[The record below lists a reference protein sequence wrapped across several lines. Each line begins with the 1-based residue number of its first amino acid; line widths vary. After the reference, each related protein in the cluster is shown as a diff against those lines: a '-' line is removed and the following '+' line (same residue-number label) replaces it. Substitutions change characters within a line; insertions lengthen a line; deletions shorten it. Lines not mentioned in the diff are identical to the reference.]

1 MMISKFWKALDELT
15 DGGSSHWGWQQ
26 RLGDEWKAVAP
37 FLPATGKMAASLP
50 CPNPG
55 GEGCPRRVIVHSDG
69 TASAICGDS
78 PKACQSLEVT
88 RDALRIHALDR
99 RSFAEALVK
108 AMELQPPIR
117 NPARSFIQ
125 RLGTRERAAGL
136 GVPVFLCIP
145 GATPK
150 ATPQDLDE
158 ILETPTPVVL
168 LCPTVASLPDTVTE
182 PLRRH
187 GVTIMPLDANLLA
200 RGAGKLSLTP
210 QGDAVLQDLLGQLGD
225 MAAQAK
231 GPQRA
236 WDLPPGTTWE
246 DMTIRFTAAA
256 WINVAVGGVTRAFE
270 PDAFGLRNTKTQETA
285 FKEAWKFFL
294 ELGAQNGRHAVHCAN
309 SKETQLLQ
317 KNKQAL
323 SKALKKAFGLEG
335 DPIPVVKGEYVT
347 RFVLSADDLR
357 QGRQGQTLTKF
368 R

>member
-26 RLGDEWKAVAP
+26 RLGEEWKAVAP

-55 GEGCPRRVIVHSDG
+55 GEGCPRQVVLNRDG
-69 TASAICGDS
+69 TASAVCGDS

-88 RDALRIHALDR
+88 RDALSIHALDR

-108 AMELQPPIR
+108 AMELQPPSR
-117 NPARSFIQ
+117 NPTPSFIQ

-150 ATPQDLDE
+150 AALQNLDE
-158 ILETPTPVVL
+158 ILETPNPVVL
-168 LCPTVASLPDTVTE
+168 LCPTTAALPDTVAE

-187 GVTIMPLDANLLA
+187 GVTLIPLDVAVIVS
-200 RGAGKLSLTP
+200 GPGKFTLTP
-210 QGDAVLQDLLGQLGD
+210 RGDAVMKDLLAQLGG

-236 WDLPPGTTWE
+236 WDLPPGTKWE
-246 DMTIRFTAAA
+246 NLTIRFTAEAVIAVTFADQTRRFEPEDIGMRNKKNGKPTAA
-256 WINVAVGGVTRAFE
+256 WTHLLALAINNGRLPLHHSNIKETPKYQRQMQTLAHTLQA
-270 PDAFGLRNTKTQETA
+270 AFGIETKPIISDGAEYITQ
-285 FKEAWKFFL
+285 
-294 ELGAQNGRHAVHCAN
+294 
-309 SKETQLLQ
+309 
-317 KNKQAL
+317 
-323 SKALKKAFGLEG
+323 
-335 DPIPVVKGEYVT
+335 
-347 RFVLSADDLR
+347 FVLSADDLR
-357 QGRQGQTLTKF
+357 QGRQGQSSTKF

>member
-26 RLGDEWKAVAP
+26 RLGEEWKAVAP

-50 CPNPG
+50 CPAPG
-55 GEGCPRRVIVHSDG
+55 GEGCPRRVIVHGDG
-69 TASAICGDS
+69 TASAVCGDR

-99 RSFAEALVK
+99 RRFAEALVK

-117 NPARSFIQ
+117 NPAPSFIQ

-150 ATPQDLDE
+150 AAPQDLDE

-210 QGDAVLQDLLGQLGD
+210 QGDAIIQELLGRLRDIVVQS
-225 MAAQAK
+225 K
-231 GPQRA
+231 GRQRI
-236 WDLPPGTTWE
+236 WDLPSGTTWE
-246 DMTIRFTAAA
+246 KVTIRFLAEAAIAVTFNGQTRRFEAEDLGMRNKKNGKPTSA
-256 WINVAVGGVTRAFE
+256 WIHLHALAGNNGRLPLRHANIAATSKYQRQIQTLSEALENAFGIQGKPIVAVGNE
-270 PDAFGLRNTKTQETA
+270 YITK
-285 FKEAWKFFL
+285 
-294 ELGAQNGRHAVHCAN
+294 
-309 SKETQLLQ
+309 
-317 KNKQAL
+317 
-323 SKALKKAFGLEG
+323 
-335 DPIPVVKGEYVT
+335 
-347 RFVLSADDLR
+347 FVLSADDLR
-357 QGRQGQTLTKF
+357 QGRQVQTLTKF

>member
-1 MMISKFWKALDELT
+1 MMISKFWKALDELS
-15 DGGSSHWGWQQ
+15 DGGSSHHGWDQ

-37 FLPATGKMAASLP
+37 FLPTTGKLAASLA

-55 GEGCPRRVIVHSDG
+55 AAGCPRRVVQHSDG
-69 TASAICGDS
+69 TASAVCGDS
-78 PKACQSLEVT
+78 PKSCKTLDVSI
-88 RDALRIHALDR
+88 DAIRIHALDMR
-99 RSFAEALVK
+99 KFAAALV
-108 AMELQPPIR
+108 AAFDLSP
-117 NPARSFIQ
+117 PARQIPPALIM

-136 GVPVFLCIP
+136 GVPVYLCIP
-145 GATPK
+145 GSTPR
-150 ATPQDLDE
+150 APPQDLDE
-158 ILETPTPVVL
+158 ILETPAPVVL
-168 LCPTVASLPDTVTE
+168 LCPTTASLPDTVAE

-187 GVTIMPLDANLLA
+187 GVTLMPLDIAVIA
-200 RGAGKLSLTP
+200 RGAGKLALSP
-210 QGDAVLQDLLGQLGD
+210 QGNAVMQDLLGQLED

-246 DMTIRFTAAA
+246 DMTIRFTAVA
-256 WINVAVGGVTRAFE
+256 WINVSVGGVTRAFE

-294 ELGAQNGRHAVHCAN
+294 ELGAQSGRHAVHCAN
-309 SKETQLLQ
+309 SKDTQLLQ
-317 KNKQAL
+317 KNKQTL
-323 SKALKKAFGLEG
+323 SRALKKAFGLDG

-357 QGRQGQTLTKF
+357 QGRQGQTLTKL